1 MKRFFKIDNA
11 VRVLFILCISM
22 FLGCTNEPDYKVI
35 RQEVVDLHNKVMEDG
50 EMASKYRL
58 MLDTLS
64 RTGLKGIR
72 ITQPGIDTTA
82 EQKNIAIL
90 NTKLNQVD
98 QDMMKWMQDF
108 VPDIEGKRNAE
119 AVKYFEGERIKI
131 KKLDSQYNQI
141 LNESHA
147 YLKKFNLI
155 TPSNQTDHHHDKN

>member
-11 VRVLFILCISM
+11 VRVLFIICISM

-50 EMASKYRL
+50 EIASKNRL

-64 RTGLKGIR
+64 RIGLKAV
-72 ITQPGIDTTA
+72 QPSIDTIT

-90 NTKLNQVD
+90 IGKLNQVD

-108 VPDIEGKRNAE
+108 EPDVEGKDNAA
-119 AVKYFEGERIKI
+119 AVKYFEGEKIKI
-131 KKLDSQYNQI
+131 KKLDSQYKQI
-141 LNESHA
+141 LNESGI
-147 YLKKFNLI
+147 YLKKFNLMP
-155 TPSNQTDHHHDKN
+155 PSHSMEHDHDQH

>member
-22 FLGCTNEPDYKVI
+22 FLGCANEPDYKVI

-50 EMASKYRL
+50 EIASKNRL

-64 RTGLKGIR
+64 RIGLKAVK
-72 ITQPGIDTTA
+72 PSIDTIT

-90 NTKLNQVD
+90 IGKLNQVD

-108 VPDIEGKRNAE
+108 EPDVEGKSNAA
-119 AVKYFEGERIKI
+119 AVKYFEGEKIKI

-141 LNESHA
+141 LNESGI

-155 TPSNQTDHHHDKN
+155 PPSHSMEHDHDRH